1 MLSYVVV
8 NAEDMN
14 WTLSDDGTL
23 TISGTEMP
31 DYLYSSSA
39 PYLGLPY
46 STPWDY
52 QRSNIKKVV
61 IESGMTNIGM
71 NAFRFCDNLTS
82 IIIPNSVKSIGE
94 YAFLNCSKLSSV
106 NIPNSVITIG
116 YEAFHNCVS
125 LSSIVIPNSVT
136 TIGDRAFYQCSALN
150 SIILSKSLTS
160 IGAAL
165 FGECPNLTS
174 VIIPNSA
181 TSIGEYAFHNCSQ
194 LTSVTIG
201 NSLINIE
208 SNSFLGCSNIKEI
221 YLWNAVPP
229 VVAENALSALNYT
242 HTKVFVPEGS
252 GDAYKYADG
261 WKNFVNIYEMSFS
274 PVLSEAEPIT
284 VSDGAPT
291 VTKGYYKENTVTYV
305 REGAAISKDNY
316 ASFCLPFA
324 VDPADAQFKAV
335 YVPVGIALYNTETN
349 TLRVGFYKAKDIIP
363 AGTPFLA
370 RLAVDDKV
378 EIKNALPVNYDAN
391 TPAIKTKT
399 IRTFDFYE
407 RSGIM
412 SENDSY
418 SITFSGSYKKA
429 SPANACT
436 FNTDGS
442 AGPSASVSPF
452 RAYISLSKNA
462 TNAKI
467 IASFEDEIET
477 TGIKELLITNDK
489 SPVCDLNGR
498 IVNENVQKSGI
509 YIKNGKK
516 YIK

>member
-1 MLSYVVV
+1 MKKYILLISLCIFSLCTIR
-8 NAEDMN
+8 AEITWN
-14 WTLSDDGTL
+14 LSDDGTL
-23 TISGTEMP
+23 TILGTDMP
-31 DYLYSSSA
+31 DFKTLDDS
-39 PYLGLPY
+39 
-46 STPWDY
+46 PWFS
-52 QRSNIKKVV
+52 QRNKIRKVIIKNGV
-61 IESGMTNIGM
+61 TNIGSS
-71 NAFRFCDNLTS
+71 AFQYCSDITS
-82 IIIPNSVKSIGE
+82 IIIPNSVTKIGDRS
-94 YAFLNCSKLSSV
+94 FSGCTN
-106 NIPNSVITIG
+106 
-116 YEAFHNCVS
+116 
-125 LSSIVIPNSVT
+125 LSSISIPSSVTSIGQDAFEECSSLTSVTIPNSVT
-136 TIGDRAFYQCSALN
+136 SIGQGAFSGCSGLISVNIPDLVKSIETYTFYQCS
-150 SIILSKSLTS
+150 SLTS
-160 IGAAL
+160 I
-165 FGECPNLTS
+165 
-174 VIIPNSA
+174 
-181 TSIGEYAFHNCSQ
+181 
-194 LTSVTIG
+194 TIG
-201 NSLINIE
+201 NSVTTIE
-208 SNSFLGCSNIKEI
+208 SFAFYGCYEIKEL
-221 YLWNAVPP
+221 YSWNTTPP
-229 VVAENALSALNYT
+229 TVLYNTVFNGMNTL
-242 HTKVFVPEGS
+242 HTKVFVPEGAAE
-252 GDAYKYADG
+252 AYKYASG
-261 WKNFVNIYEMSFS
+261 WKNFLNILEMTYS
-274 PVLSEAEPIT
+274 PVLSAAEPIT
-284 VSDGAPT
+284 VLDGAPT
-291 VTKGYYKENTVTYV
+291 ATKGYYKENTVTYV
-305 REGAAISKDNY
+305 RESAAISKDNY

-370 RLAVDDKV
+370 RLDVDDKV

-391 TPAIKTKT
+391 TPTIKTKT

-467 IASFEDEIET
+467 IASFEDETET
-477 TGIKELLITNDK
+477 TGIKELLISNDK
-489 SPVCDLNGR
+489 SPVYDLNGR
-498 IVNENVQKSGI
+498 IVNEKVQKSGV

>member
-1 MLSYVVV
+1 MG
-8 NAEDMN
+8 
-14 WTLSDDGTL
+14 DGNNM
-23 TISGTEMP
+23 G
-31 DYLYSSSA
+31 YNR
-39 PYLGLPY
+39 
-46 STPWDY
+46 PWIHDS
-52 QRSNIKKVV
+52 QKIKKVI
-61 IESGMTNIGM
+61 IENGVTNIGAY
-71 NAFRFCDNLTS
+71 AFYGTHNLVSVTIPKTVTKIGAYAFYDCPS
-82 IIIPNSVKSIGE
+82 LTNVSIPNSVKSIGQ
-94 YAFLNCSKLSSV
+94 YAFYGCSALESSIT
-106 NIPNSVITIG
+106 IPNSVVYIAPYTFYG
-116 YEAFHNCVS
+116 CTNLPSVN
-125 LSSIVIPNSVT
+125 IPNSVT
-136 TIGDRAFYQCSALN
+136 TIGEAAFCLCS
-150 SIILSKSLTS
+150 SLTS
-160 IGAAL
+160 
-165 FGECPNLTS
+165 FTF
-174 VIIPNSA
+174 PNSI
-181 TSIGEYAFHNCSQ
+181 TTIDREAFK
-194 LTSVTIG
+194 
-201 NSLINIE
+201 
-208 SNSFLGCSNIKEI
+208 GCSNIREI
-221 YLWNAVPP
+221 YSWNITPP
-229 VVAENALSALNYT
+229 TLTDANYSFPAFGELNVQ
-242 HTKVFVPEGS
+242 HIKVFVPEGS
-252 GDAYKYADG
+252 AEAYKYALG
-261 WKNFVNIYEMSFS
+261 WKDFANIYEMTYS

-291 VTKGYYKENTVTYV
+291 VTKGYYRENTVTYV
-305 REGAAISKDNY
+305 REGGAISKDNY

-489 SPVCDLNGR
+489 SPVYDLNGR

>member
-1 MLSYVVV
+1 MKKYILLISLCIFSLCTIH
-8 NAEDMN
+8 AEITWD
-14 WTLSDDGTL
+14 LSDDGTL

-31 DYLYSSSA
+31 DYYKNAWGNINA
-39 PYLGLPY
+39 P
-46 STPWDY
+46 WNAV
-52 QRSNIKKVV
+52 RSRIVKVV
-61 IESGMTNIGM
+61 IENGVTNIG
-71 NAFRFCDNLTS
+71 NSAFIDCTQLSSVIVPNSVTRIGDSAFSGCSNLTSVNIPEFVTSIGSAAFSGCSCLTS
-82 IIIPNSVKSIGE
+82 II
-94 YAFLNCSKLSSV
+94 
-106 NIPNSVITIG
+106 NIPEFVT
-116 YEAFHNCVS
+116 
-125 LSSIVIPNSVT
+125 SIENRT
-136 TIGDRAFYQCSALN
+136 FYGCS
-150 SIILSKSLTS
+150 SLTS
-160 IGAAL
+160 ITIP
-165 FGECPNLTS
+165 ES
-174 VIIPNSA
+174 V
-181 TSIGEYAFHNCSQ
+181 TSIGVSAFS
-194 LTSVTIG
+194 
-201 NSLINIE
+201 
-208 SNSFLGCSNIKEI
+208 GCAGIKEI
-221 YLWNAVPP
+221 YSWNATPP
-229 VVAENALSALNYT
+229 GAYNDTFSGLNT
-242 HTKVFVPEGS
+242 IHTKVYVPEGS
-252 GDAYKYADG
+252 SEAYKYASG
-261 WKNFVNIYEMSFS
+261 WKDFVNIYEMSFS

-391 TPAIKTKT
+391 TPTIKAKT

-467 IASFEDEIET
+467 IASFEDETET

-489 SPVCDLNGR
+489 SPVYDLNGR

>member
-1 MLSYVVV
+1 MVYSWSY
-8 NAEDMN
+8 NYD
-14 WTLSDDGTL
+14 
-23 TISGTEMP
+23 
-31 DYLYSSSA
+31 
-39 PYLGLPY
+39 
-46 STPWDY
+46 
-52 QRSNIKKVV
+52 IKKVI
-61 IESGMTNIGM
+61 IEKGITNISD
-71 NAFRFCDNLTS
+71 NAFNECRNLV
-82 IIIPNSVKSIGE
+82 SVS
-94 YAFLNCSKLSSV
+94 
-106 NIPNSVITIG
+106 
-116 YEAFHNCVS
+116 
-125 LSSIVIPNSVT
+125 IPNSVT
-136 TIGDRAFYQCSALN
+136 KIEGYAFKNCSSLASVTIPNSVSDISFEAFKGCSGLTSITIPDGVTTIGDEAFSGCV
-150 SIILSKSLTS
+150 SLTS
-160 IGAAL
+160 ITI
-165 FGECPNLTS
+165 PKS
-174 VIIPNSA
+174 II
-181 TSIGEYAFHNCSQ
+181 SIGSCVFKNCYG
-194 LTSVTIG
+194 LR
-201 NSLINIE
+201 
-208 SNSFLGCSNIKEI
+208 EI
-221 YLWNAVPP
+221 YSLNPIPP
-229 VVAENALSALNYT
+229 KANNESFNILSTLHIN
-242 HTKVFVPEGS
+242 VFVPEGAS
-252 GDAYKYADG
+252 EAYKYDSNWNVFA
-261 WKNFVNIYEMSFS
+261 NIYEIIYST
-274 PVLSEAEPIT
+274 VLTPAEPIT
-284 VSDGAPT
+284 ISDNLYD
-291 VTKGYYKENTVTYV
+291 VNKGYYKENTVTYV

-370 RLAVDDKV
+370 RLDVDDKV

-467 IASFEDEIET
+467 IASFEDEIEA

-489 SPVCDLNGR
+489 SPVYDLNGR